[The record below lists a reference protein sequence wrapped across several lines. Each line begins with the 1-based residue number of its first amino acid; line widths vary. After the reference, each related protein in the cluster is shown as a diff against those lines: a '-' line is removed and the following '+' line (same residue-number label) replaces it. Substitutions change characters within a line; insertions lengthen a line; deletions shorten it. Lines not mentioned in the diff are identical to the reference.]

1 MVTTKTLA
9 ASGAA
14 LALAGT
20 LLAGTSGSAGAA
32 PRGEV
37 TAAVACGDL
46 AYLSDPAAA
55 TGQTTVKEASG
66 STGTAQIRTGR
77 YNGKQYGWAKASR
90 AAYSDLNIVFEVDV
104 NGDRKADCTYSRAVS
119 SRIYTAAKATHSSS
133 AVAFR
138 ACLLFTVSH
147 GCNAAATKTGWW

>member
-1 MVTTKTLA
+1 MVTKKSLA

-20 LLAGTSGSAGAA
+20 LLAGSSGSAGAA

-37 TAAVACGDL
+37 TAAVTCGDL
-46 AYLSDPAAA
+46 AYLSDPAVA
-55 TGQTTVKEASG
+55 TGQTTVKQASG
-66 STGTAQIRTGR
+66 ETGTAQIRSGW
-77 YNGKQYGWAKASR
+77 YNGRQYGWAKASSS
-90 AAYSDLNIVFEVDV
+90 AWSSLNIVFEVDV
-104 NGDRKADCTYSRAVS
+104 NGDRKADCRYSSPVS

-138 ACLLFTVSH
+138 ACILFSVSN
-147 GCNAAATKTGWW
+147 GCDAAATKTGWW